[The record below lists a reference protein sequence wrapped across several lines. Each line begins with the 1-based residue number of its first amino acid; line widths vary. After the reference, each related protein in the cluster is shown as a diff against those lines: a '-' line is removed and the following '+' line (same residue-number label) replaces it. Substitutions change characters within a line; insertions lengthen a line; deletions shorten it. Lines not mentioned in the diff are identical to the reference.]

1 MNNIINNFLLAADK
15 FLPEMHLRQPRFT
28 YSACGPLTK
37 NVERIKKFKETG
49 DSRYIYQNELDRACF
64 QHDMAYGDFEDL
76 NRRTAADKVL
86 PDKAFIL
93 LKIQNMMVINVN
105 LLQWSKIFLI
115 KKLLVVVLKMRIF

>member
-15 FLPEMHLRQPRFT
+15 FMPEMHLRQPRFT

-37 NVERIKKFKETG
+37 NEERIKKFKKTG

-64 QHDMAYGDFEDL
+64 QHDMAYGDFEGL

-93 LKIQNMMVINVN
+93 LKI
-105 LLQWSKIFLI
+105 
-115 KKLLVVVLKMRIF
+115 